1 MHHPNFWIVAVA
13 LFPPMLVLYLIRRYQ
28 YLSQTKLSKRQV
40 RELIKRRKSRARM
53 KKADADRKAWSKD
66 EKSYKKRDPDG
77 FKETKERVEEEKEA
91 LREQFEDE
99 LAAQEKLRK
108 HRMGVRN

>member
-53 KKADADRKAWSKD
+53 KKPMLTARRGQRPKKVTRKGIPMDS
-66 EKSYKKRDPDG
+66 
-77 FKETKERVEEEKEA
+77 
-91 LREQFEDE
+91 
-99 LAAQEKLRK
+99 RK
-108 HRMGVRN
+108 PRNA